1 MRARVTDLWLKP
13 GTPSR
18 FVKAANDLSAAT
30 AAERIPLEWQTSR
43 FGRGRRWR
51 VGWRESDGSQKT
63 KSFESKTD
71 ATAFADRVNTA
82 FLGGT
87 YKPRGASNHS
97 FLEASEGWMAS
108 KLDVKGT
115 TANRYRRELNDYVL
129 PQWGALPISTIT
141 TPQLQSWTEALSR
154 GHAKTACEA
163 RVALAPATIRNI
175 VKVVTGGVLEY
186 AVEQGWVPVNPV
198 QRVTLPRDTGE
209 NEDKVF
215 LSVQQVE
222 QVAAAA
228 ARYITKPRLPVE
240 PEWNPNA
247 ALVMFLAYSGCRV
260 GEATAIQCG
269 DVDTTARR
277 VRIRRTWTE
286 ERGTHKRVLGSP
298 KNGKTRTIAY
308 PAFLNHT
315 VANMLDGKQEDDY
328 VFTTARGLPIN
339 PGDWRNRVWYFAL
352 RECGLDGDVRPTVHS
367 LRHTYAALAIQ
378 AGCDVKTL
386 QLQLGHSSAQI
397 TLDVYAFLFPDRLDE
412 VADAIAEERS
422 AALRTP

>member
-13 GTPSR
+13 GTPPR
-18 FVKAANDLSAAT
+18 FIKAANDLSVST
-30 AAERIPLEWQTSR
+30 AAERIPTEWKTTR

-63 KSFESKTD
+63 QSFESKSD
-71 ATAFADRVNTA
+71 AVAFADRVNTA

-87 YKPRGASNHS
+87 YKPSEASNHS
-97 FLEASEGWMAS
+97 FSEASEGWMAS

-115 TANRYRRELNDYVL
+115 TANRYQRELNDYVL
-129 PQWGALPISTIT
+129 PQWGALPVSAIT
-141 TPQLQSWTEALSR
+141 TPQLQSWTADLSLGR
-154 GHAKTACEA
+154 AKTACEA

-175 VKVVTGGVLEY
+175 VKVVTGGVLDY
-186 AVEQGWVPVNPV
+186 AVEQGWVSANPV
-198 QRVTLPRDTGE
+198 RRVTLPRDTGE
-209 NEDKVF
+209 DEDKVF
-215 LSVQQVE
+215 LSVRQVE

-240 PEWNPNA
+240 PEWNSNA
-247 ALVMFLAYSGCRV
+247 ALVMFLAYTGCRV

-269 DVDTTARR
+269 DVDTTTRR
-277 VRIRRTWTE
+277 VSIRRTWTE
-286 ERGTHKRVLGSP
+286 EHGSHKRVLGSP

-308 PAFLNHT
+308 PAFLDQT
-315 VANMLDGKQEDDY
+315 VANMLDGKQADDY

-386 QLQLGHSSAQI
+386 QRQLGHSSAQI

-412 VADAIAEERS
+412 VADAITAERS